1 MTTVDLEIA
10 ILEYIHAQNGKRV
23 TSDEIRDRFNIKET
37 TTGNFKTRKLIKSA
51 LREFGTTIGVP
62 IGAERAGYFL
72 IKTEQEVLEYVNNL
86 NGRIGGIQERITLV
100 MKAWKRSK
108 DKIAERP

>member
-1 MTTVDLEIA
+1 MKTEDLMIA
-10 ILEYIHAQNGKRV
+10 ILEYIHAQKGNRV

-72 IKTEQEVLEYVNNL
+72 IKSEQEVLEYVQNL
-86 NGRIGGIQERITLV
+86 NGRIGGIQERINLV
-100 MKAWKRSK
+100 LKAWEKSK
-108 DKIAERP
+108 ESC